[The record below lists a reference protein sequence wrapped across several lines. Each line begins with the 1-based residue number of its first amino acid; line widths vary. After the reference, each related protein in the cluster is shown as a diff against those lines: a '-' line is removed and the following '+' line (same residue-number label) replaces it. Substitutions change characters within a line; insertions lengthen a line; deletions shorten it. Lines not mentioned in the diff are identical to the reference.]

1 MKKYIITLFILLISI
16 SFTTG
21 CESKDLTSY
30 IEETEI
36 QNGKKM
42 GYIEMKKSK
51 FKELATQDEFK
62 NLMDY
67 IKEEEYD
74 YLIVAFSKNK
84 GLYCLSPNCIYEDI
98 DKDSNGTYIPTSEIY
113 GRVQKGNDGDYKY
126 IKFDD
131 NKNTES

>member
-1 MKKYIITLFILLISI
+1 MKKYITFLFIGIIAL

-30 IEETEI
+30 IKEKEVSVD
-36 QNGKKM
+36 KKM

-62 NLMDY
+62 ELMNY
-67 IKEEEYD
+67 IKDEEYD
-74 YLIVAFSKNK
+74 YFIVAFSKNK

-98 DKDSNGTYIPTSEIY
+98 KKDSNGTYIPTSNIY
-113 GRVQKGNDGDYKY
+113 GRIQKGDNGNYKY
-126 IKFDD
+126 VKFED
-131 NKNTES
+131 NQK